1 MTDKRIEVMEN
12 GIRVHDLDI
21 PRRDVADYLRRIPEE
36 EYELAFVQAVEVG
49 IFCLERSRTSQDTEF
64 VRRQFE
70 SLLNKVET
78 DVGAIPGAVQE
89 ALVKKI
95 GTGDGEILSPI
106 KTLVNAA
113 SDTAKDRLKEVQD
126 LLSQEID
133 PAKESSTLG
142 RALKVLRDLLDPN
155 RKDSVQS
162 SFVGALDRVTAKDGT
177 LAEAVKAV
185 VRDTVDPL
193 VREVEKLGREIRGQ
207 EAAAEAIQQTIEKGI
222 SYEEEVVTELQDWSK
237 VAGAEVHHVGTDNR
251 PGDILIKLSATSIA
265 ATGTSMVIEVRDRQS
280 PLGRKAISDTLN
292 EAMAERKANAAIYL
306 SRSPDGLAKDVGE
319 WAEGECE
326 RGPFVATTH
335 EHLTTAIR
343 FLIVCHRLVAL
354 RTSRPETDA
363 VAVEAQLERIRTAL
377 GRVATINRK
386 VTDVRGSANEIQ
398 TEAEALRDEIRSGLS
413 AIESAIHVISKESK
427 KSDAA

>member
-133 PAKESSTLG
+133 P
-142 RALKVLRDLLDPN
+142 
-155 RKDSVQS
+155 
-162 SFVGALDRVTAKDGT
+162 
-177 LAEAVKAV
+177 
-185 VRDTVDPL
+185 
-193 VREVEKLGREIRGQ
+193 
-207 EAAAEAIQQTIEKGI
+207 
-222 SYEEEVVTELQDWSK
+222 
-237 VAGAEVHHVGTDNR
+237 
-251 PGDILIKLSATSIA
+251 
-265 ATGTSMVIEVRDRQS
+265 
-280 PLGRKAISDTLN
+280 
-292 EAMAERKANAAIYL
+292 
-306 SRSPDGLAKDVGE
+306 
-319 WAEGECE
+319 
-326 RGPFVATTH
+326 
-335 EHLTTAIR
+335 
-343 FLIVCHRLVAL
+343 
-354 RTSRPETDA
+354 
-363 VAVEAQLERIRTAL
+363 
-377 GRVATINRK
+377 
-386 VTDVRGSANEIQ
+386 
-398 TEAEALRDEIRSGLS
+398 
-413 AIESAIHVISKESK
+413 
-427 KSDAA
+427 